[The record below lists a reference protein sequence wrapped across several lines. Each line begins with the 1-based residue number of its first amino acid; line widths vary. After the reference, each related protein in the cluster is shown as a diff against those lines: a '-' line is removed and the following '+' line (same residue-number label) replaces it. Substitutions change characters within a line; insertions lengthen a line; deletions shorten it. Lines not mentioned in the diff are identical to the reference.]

1 MKKNIKLIFL
11 FLIINFGALA
21 LGGILMQNGPQTDW
35 YKNIH
40 IAPWTPP
47 GWVFGFA
54 WTTIMICF
62 SFFMAWLYSVGNSR
76 FVIGLYI
83 IQLILN
89 ISWGYFFF
97 NLHWLGFSF
106 LVIFL
111 LTLVTMVFLMYSF
124 RKLGWKSTFILP
136 YIVWLCIACSL
147 NLYAALY
154 N

>member
-1 MKKNIKLIFL
+1 MIKSFFF

-21 LGGILMQNGPQTDW
+21 LGGYLMQNGPQTDW
-35 YKNIH
+35 YQNLN

-54 WTTIMICF
+54 WTTIMFCF
-62 SFFMAWLYSVGNSR
+62 SLFMAYLYTVDKSR

-83 IQLILN
+83 IQLVLN

-97 NLHWLGFSF
+97 NIHWLAFSF

-111 LTLVTMVFLMYSF
+111 LTLVTILFFWYSY
-124 RKLGWKSTFILP
+124 RKLKWKSSLILP
-136 YIVWLCIACSL
+136 YIFWLCIACSL
-147 NLYAALY
+147 NLYTVLY